1 MAGKGGGIDLT
12 TLHPQQLA
20 SIKEQFE
27 QEIQSLYQSLQTMQ
41 NIAKKYSHSAI
52 AIGELKEQE
61 PGKPLMLPLTSSL
74 YVSGE
79 LEDPSTVMVDV
90 GTGYYVEK
98 KCDEGIDFC
107 KRKMDLLKKNSEAIV
122 PQIREKQE
130 MTNQVNKVYQMKM
143 QQQMAE
149 QAQAGGEAQ

>member
-1 MAGKGGGIDLT
+1 
-12 TLHPQQLA
+12 
-20 SIKEQFE
+20 
-27 QEIQSLYQSLQTMQ
+27 
-41 NIAKKYSHSAI
+41 
-52 AIGELKEQE
+52 
-61 PGKPLMLPLTSSL
+61 
-74 YVSGE
+74 
-79 LEDPSTVMVDV
+79 VDV
-90 GTGYYVEK
+90 FAYGWGLDLQK

-149 QAQAGGEAQ
+149 QAQGGGEAQ